1 MTINNLNVEEACLS
15 SSNSSNLTAA
25 AVAAANVAAANV
37 AAVHAAVQLNPLT
50 PSLAFGCRPSFKT
63 MESMCGCSLLLQSNS
78 DHPTAR
84 AAPAA
89 SLFLPTLFCWV
100 QLRTLRVSLFLAAA
114 AACQVFLSRLF
125 RSLQIVCPLAF
136 TRFPC
141 RHFNVHILWRVPCGS
156 SPFPSRASLP
166 SNQTFVKPFS
176 VVYNSTTPSPP
187 SPVYVYLSSAS
198 ACPTTLP
205 IQPLLK
211 CPLNGLHTPDCTYKT
226 LLMLSRSS

>member
-1 MTINNLNVEEACLS
+1 MTINNLNLEEACLS
-15 SSNSSNLTAA
+15 SSNSSDPTA
-25 AVAAANVAAANV
+25 AVAAVNAAAANA
-37 AAVHAAVQLNPLT
+37 AAVHAAAQLNPLT
-50 PSLAFGCRPSFKT
+50 PSLAFGCCPSFKT

-89 SLFLPTLFCWV
+89 SLFLPTPFCWV
-100 QLRTLRVSLFLAAA
+100 QLRTLRVSLFLLLLH
-114 AACQVFLSRLF
+114 VRSFLSRLF

-141 RHFNVHILWRVPCGS
+141 RYFNVHILWRARAVHHPS
-156 SPFPSRASLP
+156 PVELPSPPINLSLSPFPSYIKPPPLSPLASLRLP
-166 SNQTFVKPFS
+166 
-176 VVYNSTTPSPP
+176 
-187 SPVYVYLSSAS
+187 LSAS

-205 IQPLLK
+205 IQSLQK